1 MRRITLIMREEMA
14 DCRLPIEAEA
24 ICPETMSKTIDL
36 SLFVGNEKKKITE
49 VFDIRVDGEAAGP
62 ATTEI
67 ILVGDCSR
75 VKRVGEY
82 MTAGKIIIEGDIG
95 MHCGDFMT
103 GGEIEIMGH
112 AGDWLGR
119 EMLGGKIVCHGN
131 AANYCGSGY
140 RGGRKGMR
148 GGEILV
154 EGNVGDYCAECLF
167 GGTVRVKG
175 NAGIHAGANMKG
187 GRLIIEGDALMPC
200 GDMFAG
206 EANVFGTVT
215 DFLATFRETGTVSFE
230 GHTLTEFTG
239 DLAHRNAKG
248 ILRVG
253 KYIRI

>member
-95 MHCGDFMT
+95 IARGAEYKALHIAHTVERIDQIA
-103 GGEIEIMGH
+103 ESVAIERPGQSIDCEV
-112 AGDWLGR
+112 AAALIVFDRTLLDNWLAR
-119 EMLGGKIVCHGN
+119 V
-131 AANYCGSGY
+131 AA
-140 RGGRKGMR
+140 
-148 GGEILV
+148 I
-154 EGNVGDYCAECLF
+154 
-167 GGTVRVKG
+167 
-175 NAGIHAGANMKG
+175 
-187 GRLIIEGDALMPC
+187 
-200 GDMFAG
+200 
-206 EANVFGTVT
+206 
-215 DFLATFRETGTVSFE
+215 
-230 GHTLTEFTG
+230 
-239 DLAHRNAKG
+239 
-248 ILRVG
+248 
-253 KYIRI
+253 

>member
-119 EMLGGKIVCHGN
+119 EMLGGKIICHPRSCCSQSPSS
-131 AANYCGSGY
+131 AGSS
-140 RGGRKGMR
+140 GR
-148 GGEILV
+148 
-154 EGNVGDYCAECLF
+154 
-167 GGTVRVKG
+167 
-175 NAGIHAGANMKG
+175 
-187 GRLIIEGDALMPC
+187 
-200 GDMFAG
+200 AG
-206 EANVFGTVT
+206 EAAPRRRRFSRPGCRT
-215 DFLATFRETGTVSFE
+215 AG
-230 GHTLTEFTG
+230 
-239 DLAHRNAKG
+239 
-248 ILRVG
+248 
-253 KYIRI
+253 